1 MRDIMLNALKS
12 FYVGNINRH
21 IANVEVY
28 LRMTVG
34 IGEHSDIQETIDKE
48 IENLVSRSP
57 NSEQEIRRFYK
68 KPSNRQRIEDDLT
81 EKKILEFL
89 TQFAKIKEVEVNTK
103 DIRGEN
109 K

>member
-1 MRDIMLNALKS
+1 MVFDTKKIIDQEQIS
-12 FYVGNINRH
+12 FSR
-21 IANVEVY
+21 
-28 LRMTVG
+28 
-34 IGEHSDIQETIDKE
+34 SDIDKE

-103 DIRGEN
+103 DLREKINEHR
-109 K
+109 

>member
-1 MRDIMLNALKS
+1 MIRKKIIDQEQIS
-12 FYVGNINRH
+12 FSR
-21 IANVEVY
+21 
-28 LRMTVG
+28 
-34 IGEHSDIQETIDKE
+34 SDIDKE
-48 IENLVSRSP
+48 IENLISRSP

-103 DIRGEN
+103 DLRGEN

>member
-1 MRDIMLNALKS
+1 MIRKKIIDQEKIS
-12 FYVGNINRH
+12 FSR
-21 IANVEVY
+21 
-28 LRMTVG
+28 
-34 IGEHSDIQETIDKE
+34 SDIDNE

-103 DIRGEN
+103 DLRGEN

>member
-1 MRDIMLNALKS
+1 MIRKKIIDQEQIS
-12 FYVGNINRH
+12 FSR
-21 IANVEVY
+21 
-28 LRMTVG
+28 
-34 IGEHSDIQETIDKE
+34 SDIDKE

-103 DIRGEN
+103 DLRGEN